1 MKRCAFILALL
12 ALVPLAP
19 AEAEAQVSF
28 GPYVAWADDIDLGV
42 GGRVDVGL
50 GNAFGADSGPFQ
62 NIFLNSGVTYFFWD
76 CDEGFDFDEIDC
88 SAFELNGNLAVP
100 FTLEGS
106 SIEPYGGAGINV
118 ARFSVSSGEGP
129 FEGERDDTEVGLN
142 ILGGIFFP
150 ISDLRGFAEAKI
162 ELSGGEQF
170 VLSGGIL
177 F

>member
-1 MKRCAFILALL
+1 MKRCAIFLALL
-12 ALVPLAP
+12 ALIQFAP

-28 GPYVAWADDIDLGV
+28 GPYVAWADDTDLGV

-76 CDEGFDFDEIDC
+76 CDEGFDEVDC
-88 SAFELNGNLAVP
+88 SFIEINGNLAVP

-106 SIEPYGGAGINV
+106 SIQPYAGTGLNI
-118 ARFSVSSGEGP
+118 ARVSVEVSDNP
-129 FEGERDDTEVGLN
+129 FLDEADDTEVGLN
-142 ILGGIFFP
+142 VLGGIFFP

-170 VLSGGIL
+170 VLSAGIL